1 MAEALLYCD
10 ALVGC
15 GTHDKK
21 RTHGKPVKPRN
32 SCPVCWCVYLSDK
45 LETSLYQDDMEAIF
59 KFAGKKP
66 TITYKETFED
76 DEDS

>member
-1 MAEALLYCD
+1 MIALMYCD

-21 RTHGKPVKPRN
+21 RTHSRPIKPRN
-32 SCPVCWCVYLSDK
+32 QCPVCWCVYLSDK

-59 KFAGKKP
+59 KFAGKAQR
-66 TITYKETFED
+66 
-76 DEDS
+76 